1 MVTSVIHLLCI
12 LRTEIISSPHLAL
25 ALPRWSWIGCQP
37 ACEMPGARSR
47 LCRVVWRGSTCSIWI
62 MCRLWWTDRWRTSLE
77 WSTSSAPPA
86 PLRVQYRTPLSV
98 SHLSLR
104 LVWQHSL
111 FHLIH
116 SLIHHFS
123 TFSHS
128 HSFTV
133 CICILF
139 GLKCLLSVFFFFTLL
154 AQSYFNRCLFLFH
167 HLQTFQAWRRSS
179 STSSI
184 LSLILFYCLKF
195 AGDDVM
201 VLKLQL

>member
-1 MVTSVIHLLCI
+1 MVTSVMHLLCI

-47 LCRVVWRGSTCSIWI
+47 LCRVVWRDSTCSIWI

-111 FHLIH
+111 LLFW
-116 SLIHHFS
+116 IHHFS
-123 TFSHS
+123 TLSNS

-139 GLKCLLSVFFFFTLL
+139 GLKCLLSVFFFFLL
-154 AQSYFNRCLFLFH
+154 CSLRATSIDV
-167 HLQTFQAWRRSS
+167 SS
-179 STSSI
+179 SFI
-184 LSLILFYCLKF
+184 ICKLSKLEEEAAALPLFFL
-195 AGDDVM
+195 
-201 VLKLQL
+201 